1 MTESTNEYWLTRA
14 QNVIDTE
21 AQEDAKAMTDIERI
35 ILLMYAEIAREIL
48 AFYAKY
54 AKSQGLAMQ
63 DAIRVA
69 DQFDVVAFQQQAKKL
84 VETKD
89 FSDEATKVLKTYNT
103 KMNISRE
110 KLLKQQLDLIVKRSG
125 IDIEHKIEDK
135 LVDAVDREVERQAG
149 ILGEHVKIDD
159 THVKVVVNS
168 NFKGVTWSKRLWKDM
183 AQVQKEV
190 ERITS
195 HVILRGRHP
204 NEFVST
210 FKKKTTATTYNA
222 KRLLITESARVQAE
236 AQKLTYLKE
245 LGEDAKYKYVAKID
259 SKTSKLC
266 HSLNGEV
273 FKVKDMTPG
282 VNAPP
287 MHQFCRSTTV
297 PHVGNWRDQFF
308 KERKGKYKLEYEDNN
323 IKQSGALNDKND
335 PYMKKRFN
343 HANMYYESVRR
354 RNKKIEIK
362 IISKNSGLKDRT
374 IKRVYEHIFENE
386 YTLAKGKTNF
396 DPDFEMANSWQRLR
410 EGKNIKKADIIMLRH
425 EALEHYLMNKYN
437 FSYKEA
443 HNVVEKRYNYNKEL
457 KKDNYK

>member
-1 MTESTNEYWLTRA
+1 MTETSEYWLTRA
-14 QNVIDTE
+14 QNVIDAE

-54 AKSQGLAMQ
+54 AQSQGLVMQ
-63 DAIRVA
+63 EAIKVA

-89 FSDEATKVLKTYNT
+89 FSDEANIALKAYNT

-135 LVDAVDREVERQAG
+135 LVDAVDREVKRQAG

-159 THVKVVVNS
+159 THVKAVVNS

-195 HVILRGRHP
+195 HVVLRGRHP

-210 FKKKTTATTYNA
+210 FKKKTNATTFNA

-273 FKVKDMTPG
+273 FKVKDMMPG

-287 MHQFCRSTTV
+287 MHPFCRSTTV

-308 KERKGKYKLEYEDNN
+308 KERRGKYKLEVNSEELQQNAKKEMLEMIKDGRIKLELNHEKQNRHQKGHELFERNRKYAMKNGSKLPSYTTLSNEELNNLIKKHSTKGDLIINKGSFNHKEIINFNKIIGKTYINGKYYKTPYGKVHYSKTGVHIVPHLKRNDNN
-323 IKQSGALNDKND
+323 
-335 PYMKKRFN
+335 
-343 HANMYYESVRR
+343 
-354 RNKKIEIK
+354 
-362 IISKNSGLKDRT
+362 
-374 IKRVYEHIFENE
+374 EN
-386 YTLAKGKTNF
+386 
-396 DPDFEMANSWQRLR
+396 
-410 EGKNIKKADIIMLRH
+410 
-425 EALEHYLMNKYN
+425 
-437 FSYKEA
+437 
-443 HNVVEKRYNYNKEL
+443 
-457 KKDNYK
+457 

>member
-168 NFKGVTWSKRLWKDM
+168 NFKGVTWSK
-183 AQVQKEV
+183 
-190 ERITS
+190 
-195 HVILRGRHP
+195 
-204 NEFVST
+204 
-210 FKKKTTATTYNA
+210 
-222 KRLLITESARVQAE
+222 
-236 AQKLTYLKE
+236 
-245 LGEDAKYKYVAKID
+245 
-259 SKTSKLC
+259 
-266 HSLNGEV
+266 
-273 FKVKDMTPG
+273 
-282 VNAPP
+282 
-287 MHQFCRSTTV
+287 
-297 PHVGNWRDQFF
+297 
-308 KERKGKYKLEYEDNN
+308 
-323 IKQSGALNDKND
+323 
-335 PYMKKRFN
+335 
-343 HANMYYESVRR
+343 
-354 RNKKIEIK
+354 
-362 IISKNSGLKDRT
+362 
-374 IKRVYEHIFENE
+374 
-386 YTLAKGKTNF
+386 
-396 DPDFEMANSWQRLR
+396 
-410 EGKNIKKADIIMLRH
+410 
-425 EALEHYLMNKYN
+425 
-437 FSYKEA
+437 
-443 HNVVEKRYNYNKEL
+443 
-457 KKDNYK
+457 